1 MKKNLKFLIAAIVSI
16 VSVSAVTGSAMQNN
30 PDGGDNRYKKY
41 EELIENQDQEQ
52 NVNSNNSEQNIF
64 EKSEE
69 EKIAANKKNFK
80 KYKSKDNIN
89 SNSVDKYFD
98 KISQRKIKKNM
109 NNFKKENFNKEYS
122 NILKECEKVEEIL
135 NYNKETNIITDDKSN
150 ILENIK
156 LEKADIEISKKIE
169 EIKKIS
175 NSKHK

>member
-1 MKKNLKFLIAAIVSI
+1 MKKNLKFLVAAIVSI

-30 PDGGDNRYKKY
+30 SDGSNNKYKKY
-41 EELIENQDQEQ
+41 EELIENQDQ
-52 NVNSNNSEQNIF
+52 EQNIF

-80 KYKSKDNIN
+80 KYKSKDDIN

-122 NILKECEKVEEIL
+122 NILKECEKVKEIL

-175 NSKHK
+175 NNKHK

>member
-16 VSVSAVTGSAMQNN
+16 VSVSAVTVSAMQNN
-30 PDGGDNRYKKY
+30 PDGSNNKYKKY
-41 EELIENQDQEQ
+41 EEFIKN

-69 EKIAANKKNFK
+69 MAANKENFK
-80 KYKSKDNIN
+80 KYKSKDDIN

>member
-1 MKKNLKFLIAAIVSI
+1 MKKNLKFLIAAIISI

-30 PDGGDNRYKKY
+30 PDGGGSRYKKY
-41 EELIENQDQEQ
+41 EELIKN

-69 EKIAANKKNFK
+69 EIAPNKENFK
-80 KYKSKDNIN
+80 KYKSKDDIN

-175 NSKHK
+175 NNKHK